1 LIGGKVLKKQL
12 VIIGIVTFFVIV
24 GLSGCQSQGIYVEKI
39 SGEHPNS
46 VNMTEKQ
53 INNFPHLK
61 EAILTNTTGGDIPKD
76 EWDELKGILSFFDT
90 DIIQYQNEYYEITFN
105 VAD

>member
-1 LIGGKVLKKQL
+1 MKKQL
-12 VIIGIVTFFVIV
+12 IIIGIVALIVCV
-24 GLSGCQSQGIYVEKI
+24 GLSGCQSQGIHVEKI

-53 INNFPHLK
+53 MNNFPHLK
-61 EAILTNTTGGDIPKD
+61 EAILTDTSGGDIPKD
-76 EWDELKGILSFFDT
+76 EWDELKGILLFFDT
-90 DIIQYQNEYYEITFN
+90 DIIQYKNKYYEITFN

>member
-1 LIGGKVLKKQL
+1 MKKQF
-12 VIIGIVTFFVIV
+12 VIIGIVAILVSV

-46 VNMTEKQ
+46 VNITEKQ
-53 INNFPHLK
+53 MNNFPHLK
-61 EAILTNTTGGDIPKD
+61 EAILTNTSGGDIPKD
-76 EWDELKGILSFFDT
+76 EFDELHSLVWSYDT
-90 DIIQYQNEYYEITFN
+90 NIIRYQNEYYEITFN